1 MKNYNNTVRVII
13 MIGDGMHSN
22 ININL
27 IVKSIVYKSFSEEI
41 INEAIKM
48 DFNLVNL
55 CYNMIDSEKPRES
68 FDAVLNALCG
78 IYGNI
83 IATKYFR
90 QLGYE
95 VKNEYP
101 IYDKKGKKV
110 TMADVFFVDKNNTC
124 NYCEVK
130 AATQI
135 ILNDKAYIN
144 TDLVNGYFSGDL
156 YVFNKNNNPI
166 IKYKMIAKKL
176 IRQVKNLSLDKNGI
190 VNVIIFNG
198 CNFDEKLKIKLEKMN
213 VNIIILPTNI
223 NDLINYLSDLLGRV
237 YTEIKNTIVNT
248 NFIQ

>member
-1 MKNYNNTVRVII
+1 
-13 MIGDGMHSN
+13 MIGDNMYSN

-27 IVKSIVYKSFSEEI
+27 IVKAIVYKNFSEEV

-48 DFNLVNL
+48 DFNLVNF
-55 CYNMIDSEKPRES
+55 CYNMIISERPRES
-68 FDAVLNALCG
+68 FDTVLSALCG

-83 IATKYFR
+83 IATKYFT

-101 IYDKKGKKV
+101 VYDKRGKKV
-110 TMADVFFVDKNNTC
+110 TRADIFFIDENNVY

-144 TDLVNGYFSGDL
+144 TDLINGYYSRDL
-156 YVFNKNNNPI
+156 YVFNKKNNNPI

-176 IRQVKNLSLDKNGI
+176 IKQVKNLSLDRNGT
-190 VNVIIFNG
+190 VNVIIFNE
-198 CNFDEKLKIKLEKMN
+198 CNFEEKLRIKLEKMN
-213 VNIIILPTNI
+213 VNIISLPTNI
-223 NDLINYLSDLLGRV
+223 NDLMNYLSDLLGKV
-237 YTEIKNTIVNT
+237 YTEIKNTILNSD
-248 NFIQ
+248 FI

>member
-1 MKNYNNTVRVII
+1 MHDII
-13 MIGDGMHSN
+13 MIGDNMYSN

-27 IVKSIVYKSFSEEI
+27 IVKSIVYKNFSEEV

-55 CYNMIDSEKPRES
+55 CYNMIISERPRES
-68 FDAVLNALCG
+68 FDTVLSALCG

-83 IATKYFR
+83 IATKYFT

-110 TMADVFFVDKNNTC
+110 TMADIFFVDENNVY

-144 TDLVNGYFSGDL
+144 TDLINGYYSRDL
-156 YVFNKNNNPI
+156 YVFNKSNNNPI

-176 IRQVKNLSLDKNGI
+176 IKQVKNLSLDKNGV

-198 CNFDEKLKIKLEKMN
+198 CNFEEKLRTKLEKMN
-213 VNIIILPTNI
+213 VNIISLPTNI
-223 NDLINYLSDLLGRV
+223 NDLINYLSNLLGKV
-237 YTEIKNTIVNT
+237 YTEIKNTIVN
-248 NFIQ
+248 NGFIQ